1 MKKLLVMITATL
13 LISGMIGCSK
23 TTDEP
28 AESDQDSTV
37 QAEETAPLIWS
48 QIESDVLKF
57 ENSLSELDNGNKEEL
72 VLTTDED
79 VVDLVKRVE
88 EGYELL
94 KDGIYSDQ
102 KQVVLKFYE
111 AARRLELSGNE
122 NVISLGTA
130 AKEFLLGMMGHTVV
144 EDVTLLQDGV
154 ISALAYVHSVYGSS
168 EETEQIP
175 E

>member
-13 LISGMIGCSK
+13 LIGGMIGCSK

-37 QAEETAPLIWS
+37 QTEESAPLIWS
-48 QIESDVLKF
+48 QIESDVVKF
-57 ENSLSELDNGNKEEL
+57 EKSLSELDNSNKEEL
-72 VLTTDED
+72 VLATDEE
-79 VVDLVKRVE
+79 VVDLVKRIE
-88 EGYELL
+88 EGYDLL

-122 NVISLGTA
+122 HVMSLGA
-130 AKEFLLGMMGHTVV
+130 ATKEFILGMLGHTVV
-144 EDVTLLQDGV
+144 EDVTSLQDGV
-154 ISALAYVHSVYGSS
+154 ISALAYVNSIYGST

>member
-23 TTDEP
+23 TTDDP

-37 QAEETAPLIWS
+37 QTEETAPLIWS
-48 QIESDVLKF
+48 QIESDVLNF
-57 ENSLSELDNGNKEEL
+57 ENSLSELANGNKEDL
-72 VLTTDED
+72 VLASDEE
-79 VVDLVKRVE
+79 VIDLVKRVE
-88 EGYELL
+88 EGYEIL

-122 NVISLGTA
+122 HVMSLGA
-130 AKEFLLGMMGHTVV
+130 ATKEFILGMLGHTVV
-144 EDVTLLQDGV
+144 EDVTSLQDGV
-154 ISALAYVHSVYGSS
+154 ISALAYVNSIYGST